1 MTMAFDSL
9 KFAHRLEQTGVPRE
23 QAEAHAELARD
34 MIIADLATKGDIAL
48 VRSDLTVAVKDL
60 RSDLTVAV
68 KELQSEMKLV
78 EQRIII
84 RLGAMIVAAVGI
96 LAAIQKLF

>member
-9 KFAHRLEQTGVPRE
+9 KFTHRLEQAGVSRE

-34 MIIADLATKGDIAL
+34 MIIADLATKPDIATL
-48 VRSDLTVAVKDL
+48 RTDIAALRTDLQIDMKSL
-60 RSDLTVAV
+60 RT
-68 KELQSEMKLV
+68 ELQAEMKLV

-84 RLGAMIVAAVGI
+84 RIGTMIVAAVGI